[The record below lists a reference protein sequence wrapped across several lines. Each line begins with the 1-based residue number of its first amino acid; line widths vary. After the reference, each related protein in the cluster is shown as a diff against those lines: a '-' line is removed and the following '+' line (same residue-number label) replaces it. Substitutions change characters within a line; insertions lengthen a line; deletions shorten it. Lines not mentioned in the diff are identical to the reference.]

1 MPVRKYRS
9 VADMPDATWRP
20 ALDPGNLPAALQV
33 SALALR
39 FAPAQLSP
47 GVYRYRSVEDASEA
61 RVRWERTACP
71 PQSGSRRE
79 SPGGGS

>member
-9 VADMPDATWRP
+9 VEEMPDATWRP
-20 ALDPGNLPAALQV
+20 ALAPGNIPAALQV

-39 FAPAQLSP
+39 FAPAQFPP

-61 RVRWERTACP
+61 RVRWERTASSRHSR
-71 PQSGSRRE
+71 SGPE